1 MGEDLAV
8 NGYDTQWAEVSASA
22 LTTLLALTSDAVLVF
37 DGSGVVSLANDVAG
51 LLFGRPLDALM
62 GKKVHTLFVES
73 GYGVAGDA
81 ATLAACYLVASLP
94 ETDPDIDLAFS
105 AIAFDAAG
113 KLEFGVE
120 LRQHGALI
128 DRALNGVLRLE
139 HITELSG
146 EAVDTVDLGSVVP
159 VPLEKRRLS
168 RPADGERH
176 FFRLRISER

>member
-1 MGEDLAV
+1 MA
-8 NGYDTQWAEVSASA
+8 A
-22 LTTLLALTSDAVLVF
+22 F
-37 DGSGVVSLANDVAG
+37 
-51 LLFGRPLDALM
+51 R
-62 GKKVHTLFVES
+62 
-73 GYGVAGDA
+73 GDA

-94 ETDPDIDLAFS
+94 ETDPEINLAFS

-128 DRALNGVLRLE
+128 ARALNGVLRLE
-139 HITELSG
+139 HLTELSG

-159 VPLEKRRLS
+159 VPLEKRTFS